1 MYFNTNPN
9 VFPGDNQHKAAA
21 DFWTPYNTD
30 AKYPD
35 WSKGYDMK
43 MDTHVHENAN
53 FLRLKNLQVGY
64 SLPKR
69 VLDGQNVLNG
79 VKVTFT
85 GRNILTATKYSGID
99 PEVDSNLSLGRLGN
113 SKQFLFGLE
122 LTF

>member
-1 MYFNTNPN
+1 MLRLYYKLKFLCLLNFLF
-9 VFPGDNQHKAAA
+9 V
-21 DFWTPYNTD
+21 
-30 AKYPD
+30 
-35 WSKGYDMK
+35 
-43 MDTHVHENAN
+43 N